1 VTENAIRNAL
11 GESVREVLEKMCFI
25 DLPAPAAGDEV
36 RMRGIAAELAF
47 DGDPPG
53 SFRLDLDATAA
64 RVAAA
69 GFLGEDPAELP
80 LDQVQEVICELANMI
95 CGSVLSRV
103 ESSAVFRLSK
113 PAAAADPVPC
123 PSTSEATVFEANLGD
138 GTMRAEIRMERPVCP
153 GIDGRAS

>member
-1 VTENAIRNAL
+1 VIENAIHHAL
-11 GESVREVLEKMCFI
+11 AESVREVLEKMCFI

-36 RMRGIAAELAF
+36 RMRGIAAELVF

-53 SFRLDLDATAA
+53 SFRLDLDANAA

-80 LDQVQEVICELANMI
+80 LEQVQEVICELANMI

-103 ESSAVFRLSK
+103 ESSAVFRLTK
-113 PAAAADPVPC
+113 PEMAAEAGPC
-123 PSTSEATVFEANLGD
+123 PSNVEATIFEAGLGD